1 MAEINNKESN
11 LVDITIGDKKYKV
24 EIADTSEKQEK
35 GLMGRESL
43 PEDQGML
50 FIYDE
55 PQDLS
60 YWMKNTLISLDIIF
74 IDDDMEV
81 VSVKQG
87 QPMSE
92 EPITEDDVQYVL
104 EVNSNSG
111 IEEGDQLVIEDS
123 DDKEYSMHVLFPD
136 GSTQMNLKGGE
147 RIVSRR
153 ETKILIKKAKKAE
166 ASKTDGAYRALGRY
180 IFKVLKRQ
188 DSREP
193 EYVDS
198 PKDKDNTDE

>member
-24 EIADTSEKQEK
+24 EIADTTEKQEK

>member
-1 MAEINNKESN
+1 MAEINDKESN

-24 EIADTSEKQEK
+24 EIADTPEKQEK
-35 GLMGRESL
+35 GLMDRESL
-43 PEDQGML
+43 PKDQGML

-60 YWMKNTLISLDIIF
+60 YWMKDTLISLDIIF

-92 EPITEDDVQYVL
+92 EPITENDVQYVL

-123 DDKEYSMHVLFPD
+123 DDSEYSMHVLFPD

>member
-1 MAEINNKESN
+1 MVEINNKESN

-24 EIADTSEKQEK
+24 EIADTPEKQEK
-35 GLMGRESL
+35 GLMGRKSL

-111 IEEGDQLVIEDS
+111 IEEGDQLVVEDS

>member
-1 MAEINNKESN
+1 MAEINDKESN
-11 LVDITIGDKKYKV
+11 LVQITIGDKKYKV
-24 EIADTSEKQEK
+24 EIADTPEKQKK

-43 PEDQGML
+43 PSDQGML

-55 PQDLS
+55 PQDVS
-60 YWMKNTLISLDIIF
+60 YWMKDTSISLDIIF

-81 VSVKQG
+81 ISVKQG

-92 EPITEDDVQYVL
+92 EPITEKDVQYVL
-104 EVNSNSG
+104 EVNIDSG

-123 DDKEYSMHVLFPD
+123 DENEYSMHILFPD
-136 GSTQMNLKGGE
+136 GSVQMNLKGGE

-180 IFKVLKRQ
+180 IFKVLQRQ

-198 PKDKDNTDE
+198 PKDKDNTNE

>member
-24 EIADTSEKQEK
+24 EIADTPEKQEK
-35 GLMGRESL
+35 GLMGRKSL

-92 EPITEDDVQYVL
+92 EPITENDVQYVL

-111 IEEGDQLVIEDS
+111 IEEGDQLVIEDF

-198 PKDKDNTDE
+198 PKDKDNTGE

>member
-1 MAEINNKESN
+1 MAEINDKESN

-111 IEEGDQLVIEDS
+111 IEEGDQLVIEDF

>member
-1 MAEINNKESN
+1 MAEINDKESN

-24 EIADTSEKQEK
+24 EIADTPEKQEK
-35 GLMGRESL
+35 GLMGRKSL

-60 YWMKNTLISLDIIF
+60 YWMKDTLISLDIIF

-111 IEEGDQLVIEDS
+111 IEEGDQLVVEDS

-198 PKDKDNTDE
+198 PKDKDNIDK